1 MFDKLIEIFR
11 APSAKVLALR
21 ELEQAER
28 SLLEAQTSQE
38 YSKRM
43 AEYHND
49 RIKRLTAYL
58 HIGETK

>member
-1 MFDKLIEIFR
+1 MFDKIIEIFR
-11 APSAKVLALR
+11 APSAEVLALR

-49 RIKRLTAYL
+49 RIKRLTTYL
-58 HIGETK
+58 HRGEIK

>member
-1 MFDKLIEIFR
+1 MIAKLMEMFR
-11 APSAKVLALR
+11 TPSAEVLALK

-38 YSKRM
+38 YAKRM
-43 AEYHND
+43 AEYNND

-58 HIGETK
+58 HIGGAK

>member
-1 MFDKLIEIFR
+1 MFSKLIEMFR
-11 APSAKVLALR
+11 APSAEVLALR

-38 YSKRM
+38 YAHRM
-43 AEYHND
+43 SEYHND

-58 HIGETK
+58 RGESK